1 MLRGPAVGLLVAAA
15 LVLPASAGAVTP
27 SVALARS
34 LKPSLQA
41 TYDKHKAGFKF
52 TVVSCKI
59 AASGTTAACEAH
71 FSATAERALGV
82 LKVEVKI
89 DRSTGGVSYQAVSIA
104 CTDSKSGA
112 KFKC

>member
-1 MLRGPAVGLLVAAA
+1 VLRPSSLGLVAAA
-15 LVLPASAGAVTP
+15 ALALSSSAAAATP
-27 SVALARS
+27 SVALANS

-41 TYDKHKAGFKF
+41 TYDKHKSGFKF
-52 TVVSCKI
+52 TVVSCKV
-59 AASGTTAACEAH
+59 AASGTTATCQAH

-82 LKVEVKI
+82 LKVDVKI

-112 KFKC
+112 KITC